1 MEYITE
7 VAMAALAALAAV
19 LLPALR
25 EALRAA
31 ATAATERVL
40 LDVQTRL
47 GGGAGRV
54 AGELIERARAE
65 GLEAV
70 PPALIDQGAAILKER
85 YAETIARA
93 NIPDSTIVG
102 MVVGELGKLGA
113 SVLRR

>member
-1 MEYITE
+1 MEHITE
-7 VAMAALAALAAV
+7 IAMTALAALVAVIVPAAR
-19 LLPALR
+19 A
-25 EALRAA
+25 ALRAA
-31 ATAATERVL
+31 AEAAAERVL

-54 AGELIERARAE
+54 AGELIERARAD

-70 PPALIDQGAAILKER
+70 PPALIDQGAAMLKAR

-93 NIPDSTIVG
+93 NIPDSTITG

>member
-1 MEYITE
+1 MEYVTE
-7 VAMAALAALAAV
+7 VALAALAALAAV

-25 EALRAA
+25 AALRAA
-31 ATAATERVL
+31 AEAAAERVL
-40 LDVQTRL
+40 LDVQNRI
-47 GGGAGRV
+47 GGGASRV

-70 PPALIDQGAAILKER
+70 PPLLIDQGAAVLKQR
-85 YAETIARA
+85 YADTIARV
-93 NIPDSTIVG
+93 NIPDSTLAG